1 MVQANET
8 QTKIP
13 ATEASRMISGIAQIA
28 LSVRDI
34 AGATAFYRD
43 TLGLAHLFD
52 APGMSF
58 FDVGG
63 VRLMLSAQGGEPGNR
78 ATLVYLKVD
87 DLVAAHARLAARG
100 VRIEQPP
107 HVVGRSP
114 TGEIWLAFCADPD
127 GNLLGLMSEKP
138 LSK

>member
-1 MVQANET
+1 MEPTNAGRADAGRSRA
-8 QTKIP
+8 
-13 ATEASRMISGIAQIA
+13 ATMITGVAQIA

-34 AGATAFYRD
+34 GVATTFYRD
-43 TLGLAHLFD
+43 TLGLEHLFD

-58 FDVGG
+58 FDLGG

-78 ATLVYLKVD
+78 ATLVYLKVA
-87 DLVAAHARLAARG
+87 DLTATHAQLVARG
-100 VRIEQPP
+100 VRIEQAQ

-114 TGEIWLAFCADPD
+114 GSEVWLAFCADPD

-138 LSK
+138 LSP

>member
-1 MVQANET
+1 MS
-8 QTKIP
+8 QTTIQ
-13 ATEASRMISGIAQIA
+13 GIAQIA

-34 AGATAFYRD
+34 AVATAFYRD
-43 TLGLAHLFD
+43 RLGLAHLFD

-87 DLVAAHARLAARG
+87 DIAAAHAQLAARD
-100 VRIEQPP
+100 VRFEQAP

-114 TGEIWLAFCADPD
+114 SSEVWLAFCVDPD
-127 GNLLGLMSEKP
+127 GNLLGLMGEKS
-138 LSK
+138 LAA

>member
-1 MVQANET
+1 MTTGEANR
-8 QTKIP
+8 II
-13 ATEASRMISGIAQIA
+13 RGVAQIA

-34 AGATAFYRD
+34 AAAAAFYRD
-43 TLGLAHLFD
+43 ALGLAHLFD

-58 FDVGG
+58 FDLGG

-87 DLVAAHARLAARG
+87 DLAAAHAQLVARG
-100 VRIEQPP
+100 VRIEQAP
-107 HVVGRSP
+107 HRVGRSP
-114 TGEIWLAFCADPD
+114 GSEVWLAFCADPD

-138 LSK
+138 LPA